1 MANYDLTNC
10 RWLPIGSRTI
20 APLENCSLDNC
31 PLDNCPL
38 DDCPR
43 AIAPENNCPPR
54 KIAPEENFP
63 LTILYC
69 PYSSKFPPKSITGE
83 LRKTVHCL

>member
-31 PLDNCPL
+31 PPDNCPL
-38 DDCPR
+38 TIKCPQK
-43 AIAPENNCPPR
+43 IFAPTQANSPQR
-54 KIAPEENFP
+54 V
-63 LTILYC
+63 
-69 PYSSKFPPKSITGE
+69 
-83 LRKTVHCL
+83 LRVN

>member
-43 AIAPENNCPPR
+43 TIAPEDNCPPDNCP
-54 KIAPEENFP
+54 PENCP
-63 LTILYC
+63 LTIKCLQKITA
-69 PYSSKFPPKSITGE
+69 STQANFPQRV
-83 LRKTVHCL
+83 LRVN